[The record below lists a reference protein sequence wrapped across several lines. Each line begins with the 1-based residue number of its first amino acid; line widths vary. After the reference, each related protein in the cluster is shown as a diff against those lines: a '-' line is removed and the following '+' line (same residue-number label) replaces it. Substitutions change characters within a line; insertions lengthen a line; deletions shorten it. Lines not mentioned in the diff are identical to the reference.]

1 MFRVATVVATASSML
16 LLGCTRDDNSI
27 KERLDKIDNR
37 LAGIE
42 ARLGRGGAPGAAAQ
56 QANRAPQ
63 GPDPRE
69 VYAVDIEGAAFEG
82 AENAKVTVV
91 EAFEFA

>member
-42 ARLGRGGAPGAAAQ
+42 ARLGRGAPGAAGQ
-56 QANRAPQ
+56 QANRVPQ

-69 VYAVDIEGAAFEG
+69 VYAVDIGGAAFEG
-82 AENAKVTVV
+82 AENAKVTVI